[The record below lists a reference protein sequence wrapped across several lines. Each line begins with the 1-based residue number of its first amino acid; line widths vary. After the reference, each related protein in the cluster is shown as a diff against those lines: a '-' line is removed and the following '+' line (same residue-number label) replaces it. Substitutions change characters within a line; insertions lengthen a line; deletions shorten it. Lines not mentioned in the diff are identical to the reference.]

1 VAITVLDER
10 GGFAAAGVGVG
21 AELPRRSRLQQRL
34 DAAERAVLEELRA
47 ICDLLRESMLAAT
60 TGDRGLAEGVTG
72 RASELERRYSEIHD
86 QLMEVLALQA
96 PVATDL
102 RLAMALV
109 HINDRVARMRAQ
121 CINIA
126 TLCCA
131 MPAAATASD
140 EQLGCLAE
148 MARLVGEQTT
158 RAAQI
163 LEARDVA
170 AMGALRENDQ
180 QINRHNRRCFDLGVH
195 DGTSET
201 RREAAFFVAL
211 MARALE
217 RIGDNAVDIAEHT
230 AFVVTGRLR

>member
-1 VAITVLDER
+1 VAITVPGER
-10 GGFAAAGVGVG
+10 GGVATGGIGLG
-21 AELPRRSRLQQRL
+21 ADPPRRARLGQRL
-34 DAAERAVLEELRA
+34 DAAEAAVLEELRGV
-47 ICDLLRESMLAAT
+47 CELLGESMRAAT
-60 TGDRGLAEGVTG
+60 TGDRALAEGLAA
-72 RASELERRYSEIHD
+72 RASELERRYTEIHD
-86 QLMEVLALQA
+86 QLMQVLALQA
-96 PVATDL
+96 PVASDL

-131 MPAAATASD
+131 MPADARASAD
-140 EQLGCLAE
+140 QLGCLAE
-148 MARLVGEQTT
+148 MARLVSEQTT

-180 QINRHNRRCFDLGVH
+180 QVNRHNRRCFELGVH

-201 RREAAFFVAL
+201 RRVAAFFVAL

-217 RIGDNAVDIAEHT
+217 RLGDNAVDIAEHT